1 MDREGCSVSSF
12 LIIVNSSDKIRM
24 IKPLG
29 DAFDTFKAFFPHMGF
44 LFLAFPYGMQ
54 FSFISK
60 PA

>member
-1 MDREGCSVSSF
+1 
-12 LIIVNSSDKIRM
+12 M

-29 DAFDTFKAFFPHMGF
+29 DTFATFKALFPHMGF
-44 LFLAFPYGMQ
+44 LFLALPYGMQ